1 MTNTAT
7 QTDGTGKATGTATP
21 PATPPATTGRD
32 TYGEKRLNLSNVPV
46 IGYTKAGKFTPV
58 TEGQKPENQ
67 EPPKDQ
73 APQTPP
79 ADTEDS
85 NDENGQPADDNAL
98 SPENTSVLK
107 AQNGKTFKDAAEL
120 LTTYDTSA
128 TEAVRLAGETKT
140 TKIAMEDMNGKVQA
154 ANATILAMQEYINNA
169 AYMPNVPEKYKGMT
183 ESEMISSMT
192 EDEKLDYQLDKRE
205 WKKKVDSFKTQMSK
219 AKDESE
225 SLAKAVTA
233 EMARV
238 EQAMSKDP
246 VKYPD
251 FAVLEPLRAEILKE
265 SPHLANRPDSP
276 YVAFYM
282 AHGILALKEKEETAR
297 LEADSRN
304 KAAETAKAEAANG
317 GGGAPPKADDKSAP
331 KDDGLRGL
339 VKAAKATKGTF

>member
-1 MTNTAT
+1 MKTAT
-7 QTDGTGKATGTATP
+7 QTDGTGKATGATP
-21 PATPPATTGRD
+21 PPQAAPATTGRD
-32 TYGEKRLNLSNVPV
+32 TYGEKRLNLSNVPI
-46 IGYTKAGKFTPV
+46 IGHTNAGKFTPV
-58 TEGQKPENQ
+58 TDGQEQTPNDEQ
-67 EPPKDQ
+67 T
-73 APQTPP
+73 PQTPP
-79 ADTEDS
+79 ADTEAS
-85 NDENGQPADDNAL
+85 NAENGQPADDNATP
-98 SPENTSVLK
+98 PENTSVLK
-107 AQNGKTFKDAAEL
+107 AQNGKTFKDTAEL
-120 LTTYDTSA
+120 LTTYDNSA
-128 TEAVRLAGETKT
+128 TEAVRLAGESKT
-140 TKIAMEDMNGKVQA
+140 MKIAMEDMNGKVQA

-183 ESEMISSMT
+183 ETEMLGSMT

-205 WKKKVDSFKTQMSK
+205 WKKKVDSFKTQMAK

-251 FAVLEPLRAEILKE
+251 FAALEPLRAEILKE
-265 SPHLANRPDSP
+265 SPHLANRPDAP
-276 YVAFYM
+276 YVSFYM

-297 LEADSRN
+297 LEAESRN
-304 KAAETAKAEAANG
+304 KAAERAKAEAANG
-317 GGGAPPKADDKSAP
+317 GGGAPPKANDKSAP